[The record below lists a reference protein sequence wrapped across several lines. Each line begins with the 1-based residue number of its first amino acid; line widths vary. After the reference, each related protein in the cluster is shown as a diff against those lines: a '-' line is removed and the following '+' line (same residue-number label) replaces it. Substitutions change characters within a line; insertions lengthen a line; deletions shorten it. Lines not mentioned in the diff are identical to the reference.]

1 MEFVPSPSVDAA
13 APSLEGCTLVVAC
26 AAHAT
31 TGQCAADLLI
41 HTLRLRRVGILL
53 TPHLVPCCGNEAEGA
68 LTTALEV
75 WGGAGV
81 AVVQQRSPAVA
92 GSQTA
97 LASELAAW
105 AERAGVAKL
114 VALAGVDPRA
124 VSHVGALA
132 VGAAP
137 FRCHASPAWTT
148 PLPSGWQPLETDT
161 VGGVPL
167 AASRTPPWPLV
178 EACKRRG
185 VPAVAL
191 LLFGSDSAALA
202 TECSALLPCGPT
214 AAWQPPASWAFA
226 RGGPTHEDA
235 IAMY

>member
-53 TPHLVPCCGNEAEGA
+53 TPHVVPCCGAEAEGA
-68 LTTALEV
+68 LSTALEV

-92 GSQTA
+92 GSQAA

-124 VSHVGALA
+124 VAHIGALA
-132 VGAAP
+132 VGSAP
-137 FRCHASPAWTT
+137 FRCHSSSAWTT
-148 PLPSGWQPLETDT
+148 PLPGDWEKLETDT
-161 VGGVPL
+161 VGGVPVS
-167 AASRTPPWPLV
+167 ASRTPPWPLV
-178 EACKRRG
+178 EACKARG
-185 VPAVAL
+185 VPALAL

-202 TECSALLPCGPT
+202 TKCSALLPCGPT
-214 AAWQPPASWAFA
+214 SVWQAPPSWAFA
-226 RGGPTHEDA
+226 SGAAAHDA